1 MVYLSKNKRWIL
13 GGKGED
19 WQNHFFQKGIAM
31 KCSPLWVDGYDNN
44 VKTLEVFIKNDTES
58 PYSTCTIL
66 WQEPLH
72 KLGLRSF
79 FFAMIRLYIRASQFP
94 IPSSSEK
101 TSIKTSWMFPNFSI
115 SYSKGFLQRKSD
127 CIFLLDENK
136 RMHGRPILNKWPRI
150 VLLSL
155 WHPRILLQFLLF
167 NLLSTKFTGK
177 NHFIMGQ
184 KSDNLSLLL
193 HGWGP
198 SWKG

>member
-1 MVYLSKNKRWIL
+1 M
-13 GGKGED
+13 
-19 WQNHFFQKGIAM
+19 F
-31 KCSPLWVDGYDNN
+31 SPLVNGYDNN

-58 PYSTCTIL
+58 PYSRCTIL

-72 KLGLRSF
+72 KLGLRSS

-101 TSIKTSWMFPNFSI
+101 ISIKTSWMFPNFSI

-127 CIFLLDENK
+127 RIFLLDVLDENK

-155 WHPRILLQFLLF
+155 WHPRILLLFLVF

-184 KSDNLSLLL
+184 KFDRQLVSAPPWLRPQLERLEGCGDSTD
-193 HGWGP
+193 G
-198 SWKG
+198 S